1 MKKFVGIM
9 LGGILAFLSAASV
22 SPAETD
28 AISLA
33 SELTT
38 EEEPLVT
45 TVPAETEPVT
55 TTYPYGYEGNY
66 HSVNIAID
74 TLPVKTE
81 YKLYEELDLT
91 GLTVHA
97 MTAIHGS
104 YIAESFYGV
113 DPADYPESFSVY
125 TGNFNPA
132 VPGEYMITV
141 TYIIQPLE
149 GNIQGNLNA
158 SFNVT
163 VTDETPDYTPGDINS
178 DGKVSLSDSA
188 VLQKYLSG
196 SESFTGLQLLAA
208 DLNGDGR
215 VNVFDAVSMK
225 RRIIQNQPEYTVRT
239 DMTNAA
245 YQTAWDDAMKEN
257 KTAVVTSAEELDSYL
272 TQRFRSSVVRSLEKT
287 YDEEFFSENVLI
299 LDLYAQ
305 NSRDDWETEVSG
317 VFSNGE
323 TIEIRYDNIFI
334 DGWVNESLMITQ
346 VAVPKSGYN
355 GEKAVHSKS
364 WEKNISALNTEYDL
378 GMLSEVTG
386 KQINEVFTKEGVW
399 VNSAEG
405 LDAYLRE
412 CLTEDGMAEAGS
424 FIKSSMNFDKESVY
438 IWMDTDIIGSTHNI
452 MNTAVMNTSVFGN
465 YIDLTYSHYQPVSCM
480 GGSFLHVLRTD
491 KEYSGK
497 TVKLRSFLSYSSG
510 VNLRTDGELFRY
522 YPASDMSN
530 YKTLFINQ
538 YSFGSEGAVDF
549 YWAYPG
555 GGGSEFSGFENVGSL
570 EVPVGTLPFSED
582 YTEEI
587 DADGNTVYTGENF
600 SITWQESS
608 VAVKFRTKDSTEM
621 TSFEI
626 PY

>member
-45 TVPAETEPVT
+45 TVPVETESVT

-149 GNIQGNLNA
+149 GNIKGNLNA

-178 DGKVSLSDSA
+178 DGKVSLSDAA

-272 TQRFRSSVVRSLEKT
+272 TQRFRSPVVR
-287 YDEEFFSENVLI
+287 Y
-299 LDLYAQ
+299 
-305 NSRDDWETEVSG
+305 
-317 VFSNGE
+317 
-323 TIEIRYDNIFI
+323 
-334 DGWVNESLMITQ
+334 
-346 VAVPKSGYN
+346 
-355 GEKAVHSKS
+355 
-364 WEKNISALNTEYDL
+364 
-378 GMLSEVTG
+378 
-386 KQINEVFTKEGVW
+386 
-399 VNSAEG
+399 
-405 LDAYLRE
+405 
-412 CLTEDGMAEAGS
+412 
-424 FIKSSMNFDKESVY
+424 
-438 IWMDTDIIGSTHNI
+438 I